1 MPEGISF
8 QKQLKPVLDIADMI
22 IAGDEEAVMA
32 AELPEDLAPI
42 EDEDTAPVEEALI
55 EEAPMEETPEGVDLS
70 PLHEIVGEENA
81 ARIWEAAQQ
90 REDLAALTPQELA
103 DRLAEDFRLHMELE
117 KISAGMEEAALPPEP
132 MEEMPMEEMPPEMMG
147 GPGGP
152 GMMPPG
158 M

>member
-22 IAGDEEAVMA
+22 IAGDEEAAMA
-32 AELPEDLAPI
+32 AELPEDLAPL
-42 EDEDTAPVEEALI
+42 EDEAEAPV
-55 EEAPMEETPEGVDLS
+55 EETPEGVDLS

-103 DRLAEDFRLHMELE
+103 DRLSEDFRLHMELE

-132 MEEMPMEEMPPEMMG
+132 AMEEMPMEEMPPEMMG

>member
-22 IAGDEEAVMA
+22 IAGDEEAAMA
-32 AELPEDLAPI
+32 AELPEDLAPL
-42 EDEDTAPVEEALI
+42 EDEAEAPV

-103 DRLAEDFRLHMELE
+103 DRLAEDFQLHMELE

-132 MEEMPMEEMPPEMMG
+132 AMEEMPMEGMPPEMMG

>member
-1 MPEGISF
+1 
-8 QKQLKPVLDIADMI
+8 
-22 IAGDEEAVMA
+22 MA
-32 AELPEDLAPI
+32 AELPEDLAPL
-42 EDEDTAPVEEALI
+42 EDEAEAPVEEAPL
-55 EEAPMEETPEGVDLS
+55 EETPEGVDLS

-103 DRLAEDFRLHMELE
+103 DRLAEDFQLHMELE

-132 MEEMPMEEMPPEMMG
+132 AMEEMPMEGMPPEMMG

>member
-22 IAGDEEAVMA
+22 IAGDEEAAMA
-32 AELPEDLAPI
+32 AELPEDLAPL
-42 EDEDTAPVEEALI
+42 EDEAEAPVEETL
-55 EEAPMEETPEGVDLS
+55 MEETPEGVDLS

-103 DRLAEDFRLHMELE
+103 DRLSEDFRLHMELE

-132 MEEMPMEEMPPEMMG
+132 AMEEMPMEEMPPEMMG

>member
-22 IAGDEEAVMA
+22 IAGDEEAAMA
-32 AELPEDLAPI
+32 AELPEDLAPL
-42 EDEDTAPVEEALI
+42 EDEAEAPVEEAPL
-55 EEAPMEETPEGVDLS
+55 EETPEGVDLS

-103 DRLAEDFRLHMELE
+103 DRLAEDFQLHMELE

-132 MEEMPMEEMPPEMMG
+132 AMEEMPMEGMPPEMMG

>member
-22 IAGDEEAVMA
+22 IAGDEEAAMA
-32 AELPEDLAPI
+32 AELPEDLAPL
-42 EDEDTAPVEEALI
+42 EDEAEAPVEETPL
-55 EEAPMEETPEGVDLS
+55 EETPEGVDLS

-103 DRLAEDFRLHMELE
+103 DRLSEDFRLHMELE

-132 MEEMPMEEMPPEMMG
+132 AMEEMPMEEMPPEMMG